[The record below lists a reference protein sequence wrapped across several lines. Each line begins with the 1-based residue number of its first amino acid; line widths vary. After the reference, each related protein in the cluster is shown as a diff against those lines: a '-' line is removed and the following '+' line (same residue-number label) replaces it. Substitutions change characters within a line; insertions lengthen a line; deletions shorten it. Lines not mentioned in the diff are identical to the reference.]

1 MAARPARRESD
12 VNLAH
17 PLRVVVANRPE
28 QERGVVDAAFEQPGF
43 AVVAECR
50 DGASATAAV
59 VRERAHICLIGAE
72 LAGAEEA
79 IAAIASLPLAPK
91 VVVLGSTA
99 DEAAFLAAVRLGAA
113 GYVLNDGDPAK
124 LANQLA
130 DVAEGGVAL
139 APEVAAL
146 LVEDFHAGS
155 RRHSAAPACLTDR
168 EWEVLGLLA
177 QGLATKEIAR
187 RLRISSTTVRRYIR
201 AAVDRVATNGD
212 GVDRREAR
220 RGKGT

>member
-1 MAARPARRESD
+1 M
-12 VNLAH
+12 NLAH

-28 QERGVVDAAFEQPGF
+28 TERGVVDAAFEQPGF
-43 AVVAECR
+43 AVVAECG

-59 VRERAHICLIGAE
+59 VRERAHICLIGTE
-72 LAGAEEA
+72 LAGASEA
-79 IAAIASLPLAPK
+79 IAAIGSLPLAPK
-91 VVVLGSTA
+91 VVVLGATA
-99 DEAAFLAAVRLGAA
+99 DEETLLSAVRLGAA
-113 GYVLNDGDPAK
+113 GYVLSGGDHAK
-124 LANQLA
+124 LADQLT

-146 LVEDFHAGS
+146 LVEVFHDGS
-155 RRHSAAPACLTDR
+155 RRRSAPPACLTDR

-187 RLRISSTTVRRYIR
+187 RLRISSTTVRRHVR
-201 AAVDRVATNGD
+201 AAIDRVATNVD

-220 RGKGT
+220 RRKGT